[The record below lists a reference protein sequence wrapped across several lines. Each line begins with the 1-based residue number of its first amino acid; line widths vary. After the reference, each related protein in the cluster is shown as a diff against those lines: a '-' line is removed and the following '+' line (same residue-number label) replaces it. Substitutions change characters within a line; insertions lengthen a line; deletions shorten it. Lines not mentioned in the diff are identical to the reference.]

1 MKILVLGSKG
11 QLGRCLKDQLKD
23 KDHSVIY
30 SSRKQIDITN
40 FSAVKKN
47 ILDIK
52 PNIIINAAAY
62 TAVDKA
68 EEDKELTNLINNMA
82 VANLASIC
90 YQTDCWLLHVS
101 TDYVFDG
108 NSSTPYKESDP
119 TNPQGV
125 YGLSKLLGE
134 ESIQSSGCKYLI
146 FRTAWVY
153 SEYGDNFLKT
163 MLNLGKNHSELNIVH
178 DQIGCPTYAQEIA
191 SAIVT
196 VITHIK
202 TEEPSSGIYNF
213 CGNRICSWY
222 EFAQEIFIS
231 AAQLGIAIPKKI
243 NPINSAEFITKAKRP
258 GYSVLDCS
266 KIENEFKIK
275 SKSLQKGIA
284 SSIHRVAAE

>member
-11 QLGRCLKDQLKD
+11 QLGRCLKDQLEVTN
-23 KDHSVIY
+23 HSVTY

-40 FSAVKKN
+40 FGAVRKN

-68 EEDKELTNLINNMA
+68 EEDKELNNLINNMA

-90 YQTDCWLLHVS
+90 NQTDCWLLHVS

-108 NSSTPYKESDP
+108 NSSIPYKESDP
-119 TNPQGV
+119 TNPQGA
-125 YGLSKLLGE
+125 YGLSKLHGE

-163 MLNLGKNHSELNIVH
+163 MLNLGKNNSELNIVH

-196 VITHIK
+196 VIAYIK
-202 TEEPSSGIYNF
+202 TEELSSGIYNF

-231 AAQLGIAIPKKI
+231 AARFGITIPKKI
-243 NPINSAEFITKAKRP
+243 NPISSAEFITKAKRP
-258 GYSVLDCS
+258 GFSVLDCS

-275 SKSLQKGIA
+275 SNSLQKGIA
-284 SSIHRVAAE
+284 SSIDRLAIE